1 MMLTRTTFA
10 LTRSL
15 TWATI
20 VFCAVT
26 QGCASDGGSACE
38 EAREEMQRHISAVC
52 AEPAYLASQFCSV
65 CVAKGYYSVSGA
77 ADTCRC
83 ADLVFDVDF
92 CAFER
97 GTNARPKVRGAVS
110 GLVASCPQPI
120 DPASSNATLRSGP
133 GADAGVSQTD
143 TSSP

>member
-1 MMLTRTTFA
+1 MEPRRHPAEWDVAMMVSRNTFA
-10 LTRSL
+10 ITRCLISG
-15 TWATI
+15 AMI
-20 VFCAVT
+20 VWVMT

-52 AEPAYLASQFCSV
+52 AEPAYLVSQFCSV

-92 CAFER
+92 CA
-97 GTNARPKVRGAVS
+97 
-110 GLVASCPQPI
+110 
-120 DPASSNATLRSGP
+120 
-133 GADAGVSQTD
+133 
-143 TSSP
+143 